1 MSPVKRPSAA
11 VRSDLLWEMHNAVS
25 RGRFNRA
32 DRLSGLATSVDQS
45 PEGEYLAR
53 YYRAASALAS
63 EWVEWSNL
71 LIFETRA
78 GRIDADLGGGGQVEG
93 KFAQVFDE
101 PDEKWFKFDEYLK
114 YMLSSGH
121 ALAYDPDS
129 TEDAWVGKEIHR
141 LAYEKSASSMIVTQK
156 ELAEFRSGRRRD
168 IKNEAH
174 NPFNNESL
182 AERAARMAWPSERG
196 EFRYER
202 PGRKPPKST

>member
-1 MSPVKRPSAA
+1 MSPVKRPSAT

-32 DRLSGLATSVDQS
+32 DRLLDLATSVDQS

-63 EWVEWSNL
+63 EWVEWVEWSNL

-101 PDEKWFKFDEYLK
+101 PGEKWFRFDEYL
-114 YMLSSGH
+114 
-121 ALAYDPDS
+121 
-129 TEDAWVGKEIHR
+129 T
-141 LAYEKSASSMIVTQK
+141 
-156 ELAEFRSGRRRD
+156 
-168 IKNEAH
+168 
-174 NPFNNESL
+174 
-182 AERAARMAWPSERG
+182 
-196 EFRYER
+196 
-202 PGRKPPKST
+202 